1 MATFNFAM
9 FGTRQTAFRQVFQNC
24 TADHATC
31 RIMKR
36 NRSKPHSFED
46 QLAEAAAK
54 VEAQARKL
62 QPGKQRGQL
71 LRKLR
76 QIDMA
81 VHLHER
87 LKSPGLRPPK

>member
-1 MATFNFAM
+1 
-9 FGTRQTAFRQVFQNC
+9 
-24 TADHATC
+24 
-31 RIMKR
+31 MKR

-46 QLAEAAAK
+46 QLAEAAANSR
-54 VEAQARKL
+54 QARKL
-62 QPGKQRGQL
+62 QPGKQRDEL

-87 LKSPGLRPPK
+87 LKSPGLRPPKQTAGKGGSHDH